1 MRGWVQVH
9 PSIEP
14 IDIHMCS
21 SKAPAFSPVTAVG
34 LSLSVVSPVPSCPLL
49 FWPQH
54 SMPPPVSRAHTCEAP
69 EVRAMAP
76 ETKNGRVCELS
87 RSRSMRVKM
96 IIWQMI
102 LIPSLQLYP
111 TSLISFP
118 PSCLTLCES
127 PSLPSSSFLPFPP
140 SRPPFPSHLFR
151 PSLPSLLPFHS
162 PSLPSLTCC
171 STSVPSVNC
180 HLSPPPSPLLLS
192 LRVLPSLHED
202 DEEERKGEEKG
213 GEEGSE
219 GGRDRAIM
227 TYALRNR
234 EE

>member
-54 SMPPPVSRAHTCEAP
+54 SMAPPFSSAHTCEAP
-69 EVRAMAP
+69 VVRAMAP

-140 SRPPFPSHLFR
+140 SRPPFPSLLFR

-162 PSLPSLTCC
+162 PSLPSLPHLLLYLRPLREL
-171 STSVPSVNC
+171 PSFTPP
-180 HLSPPPSPLLLS
+180 LPPSSSVSESFP
-192 LRVLPSLHED
+192 PSMRMMRRREKGRRR
-202 DEEERKGEEKG
+202 EERKGAKE
-213 GEEGSE
+213 GEIE
-219 GGRDRAIM
+219 R
-227 TYALRNR
+227 
-234 EE
+234 